1 MTRRSLFIFAAALS
15 LSVAGYAWAKPNF
28 TGTWKINAA
37 KSDFG
42 PMPQPDKMERT
53 ITHDDPS
60 LKYTTVQTTPNGEVT
75 SDATY
80 KTDGSDTTNK
90 VRGMDVKGNAKWAGD
105 ALTISSKR
113 EFQGMEI
120 TQVESWT
127 LAEGGKQLVIN
138 NKVNTPQGDF
148 DLKFVFDKQ

>member
-1 MTRRSLFIFAAALS
+1 MRRYLLLFLS
-15 LSVAGYAWAKPNF
+15 GAVLAVPHPLAS
-28 TGTWKINAA
+28 
-37 KSDFG
+37 
-42 PMPQPDKMERT
+42 
-53 ITHDDPS
+53 
-60 LKYTTVQTTPNGEVT
+60 QTTPNGEMT
-75 SDATY
+75 SEAAY

-90 VRGMDVKGNAKWAGD
+90 VRGMDVKGNAKWVGD